1 MPPQTN
7 RQLFIY
13 WHVAEHVVA
22 DELDAAIRAVKT
34 WQLNC
39 VQSAPQLLAQL
50 FVRIDAAAAQATV
63 METYAVDSATGIDAT
78 LEQHLTIAGDAA
90 TQPWRLG
97 PRKVEAFARCD

>member
-1 MPPQTN
+1 MPSQAN

-13 WHVAEHVVA
+13 WHVAEPVAA

-39 VQSAPQLLAQL
+39 VQSAPQLSAQL
-50 FVRIDAAAAQATV
+50 FVRIDAVVARATV
-63 METYAVDSATGIDAT
+63 METYAVDSTTGIDAA

-97 PRKVEAFARCD
+97 ARKVEAFARCD